1 MSHIWLV
8 HTWCQFTS
16 SWSSLV
22 VMVSISNL
30 KSHKRFINL
39 HSSGIVLGNFGD
51 DGGELEKVGRRY
63 NIPVL
68 FGIVEPGLLYNAK
81 LDAPLWGKSL
91 FPNLTCHE
99 EWTVHVDAEIFTEY
113 SVLERLD
120 HFSIDASLS
129 LSFLAGLIKVSS
141 TVRCMS

>member
-1 MSHIWLV
+1 MARSYLALIYIFLV
-8 HTWCQFTS
+8 
-16 SWSSLV
+16 
-22 VMVSISNL
+22 I
-30 KSHKRFINL
+30 
-39 HSSGIVLGNFGD
+39 SSGHGKKISSHNRLKTLIFENLTGNFGD

-91 FPNLTCHE
+91 FPNLTCRE
-99 EWTVHVDAEIFTEY
+99 ESTVHVDAEIFTEY

-129 LSFLAGLIKVSS
+129 LSFLAGLIKVSQIF
-141 TVRCMS
+141 

>member
-1 MSHIWLV
+1 MIKIKEI
-8 HTWCQFTS
+8 
-16 SWSSLV
+16 
-22 VMVSISNL
+22 M
-30 KSHKRFINL
+30 
-39 HSSGIVLGNFGD
+39 LGNFGD

-99 EWTVHVDAEIFTEY
+99 ESTVHVDAEIFTEY

-141 TVRCMS
+141 IRPIIKPVLYQTENCTLHLRFLKN